1 MTPADNS
8 ASTVISRRNILKGGA
23 VAAVAGG
30 AATLLGSPA
39 TALAA
44 QRVATT
50 SSADTWKGTKFR
62 AYVRHDSTASIEEL
76 TLLEPGPRQIVVQ
89 TRAFQAC
96 YTTTTQALGTT
107 PVTVPAVPGHGS
119 SGVVLAVG
127 AMVRRFVPGDKVIVT
142 ITPQCGVCYNCLH
155 GRSDMCQFL
164 NSDATNG
171 SSNPAFATM
180 KDGREVTGGRAGC
193 SELMVANEEWAV
205 PVFTDVSFLQLS
217 LFSDVGAV
225 GLGMPTTFVPVEPGS
240 DVVVQ
245 GCGPI
250 GLSQVNGAAIMGAGQ
265 IIAIDPIKYRRNVAL
280 KLGATTVID
289 PTGKDT
295 TLVSTIRDMTQ
306 GPTDRFFAGGRSH
319 VPDSANPGGFQQVSR
334 GPDFLYEAV
343 GGDRFPNAPGL
354 GVSPDPNGILPL
366 QQIWDLCPT
375 YGHLVTTSVGQVG
388 NVSFPAGAWTN
399 RGKTIHSAQYGGVD
413 AMKDLPRFVRLI
425 ERGLY
430 KADKI
435 ATDTW
440 DLNHA
445 VDAFR
450 AAANR
455 SVVSAHVIF
464 K

>member
-1 MTPADNS
+1 MSDEFAGNL
-8 ASTVISRRNILKGGA
+8 SRRGMLRGGA
-23 VAAVAGG
+23 VAVAAGG
-30 AATLLGSPA
+30 AAALLGGAGRAAAAESTVPA
-39 TALAA
+39 GNVTKNA
-44 QRVATT
+44 Q
-50 SSADTWKGTKFR
+50 TWKGTKFR
-62 AYVRHDSTASIEEL
+62 AYVRHDSTASVEEL

-89 TRAFQAC
+89 TKAFQAC

-107 PVTVPAVPGHGS
+107 PIATPAVPGHGS

-127 AMVRRFVPGDKVIVT
+127 EDVRRFIPGDKVIVT

-164 NSDATNG
+164 NSDDTNG
-171 SSNPAFATM
+171 SSNPAFAKM

-193 SELMVANEEWAV
+193 SEIMVANEEWAV
-205 PVFTDVSFLQLS
+205 PVFTGVDFLSLS

-225 GLGMPTTFVPVEPGS
+225 GLGMPTTFVPVQPGS

-245 GCGPI
+245 GLGPI

-265 IIAIDPIKYRRNVAL
+265 IIAIDPIAYRRRVAL
-280 KLGATTVID
+280 SLGATTVID

-295 TLVSTIRDMTQ
+295 TLVNEIRALTQ

-319 VPDSANPGGFQQVSR
+319 VVTDAGFQSVSR

-388 NVSFPAGAWTN
+388 NVTFAAGAWTN

-413 AMKDLPRFVRLI
+413 AMTDLPRFVRLV

-430 KADKI
+430 KAHKI

-440 DLNHA
+440 DLDHA
-445 VDAFR
+445 IDAFR
-450 AAANR
+450 AAASR
-455 SVVSAHVIF
+455 SVVSAHVVF

>member
-1 MTPADNS
+1 MEPTRTSP
-8 ASTVISRRNILKGGA
+8 ISRRSVLKGGA

-39 TALAA
+39 AA
-44 QRVATT
+44 QTAPREAATRDAA
-50 SSADTWKGTKFR
+50 SWKGTKFR
-62 AYVRHDSTASIEEL
+62 AYVRHDSTASVEEL

-89 TRAFQAC
+89 TKAFQAC

-107 PVTVPAVPGHGS
+107 PVAIPAVPGHGS

-127 AMVRRFVPGDKVIVT
+127 DLVRRFVPGDKVIVT

-155 GRSDMCQFL
+155 GRADFCQFL

-205 PVFTDVSFLQLS
+205 PVFTKVGFLELS

-245 GCGPI
+245 GLGPI

-265 IIAIDPIKYRRNVAL
+265 IIAIDPIRYRRNLAL
-280 KLGATTVID
+280 RLGATTVID

-295 TLVSTIRDMTQ
+295 SLVSLLRDMTQ

-319 VPDSANPGGFQQVSR
+319 VPDSANPGGFQAASR

-366 QQIWDLCPT
+366 QQIWELCPT

-388 NVSFPAGAWTN
+388 NVSFPAGAFTN

-413 AMKDLPRFVRLI
+413 AMKDLPRFVTLT
-425 ERGLY
+425 ERKLY

-440 DLNHA
+440 NLDRA
-445 VDAFR
+445 IDAFR

-455 SVVSAHVIF
+455 SVVSAHVVF

>member
-1 MTPADNS
+1 MEPTRTSP
-8 ASTVISRRNILKGGA
+8 ISRRTVLKSGA

-39 TALAA
+39 AA
-44 QRVATT
+44 QTAPREAATKDAA
-50 SSADTWKGTKFR
+50 SWKGTKFR
-62 AYVRHDSTASIEEL
+62 AYVRHDSTASVEEL

-89 TRAFQAC
+89 TKAFQAC

-107 PVTVPAVPGHGS
+107 PIAAPAIPGHGS

-127 AMVRRFVPGDKVIVT
+127 DLVRRFVPGDKVIVT

-164 NSDATNG
+164 NTDATNG
-171 SSNPAFATM
+171 PSNPAFATM
-180 KDGREVTGGRAGC
+180 KDGRQVTGGRAGC

-205 PVFTDVSFLQLS
+205 PVFTKVGFVELS

-245 GCGPI
+245 GLGPI

-265 IIAIDPIKYRRNVAL
+265 IIAIDPIRYRRNVAL

-295 TLVSTIRDMTQ
+295 TLVSEIRDMTQ

-319 VPDSANPGGFQQVSR
+319 VPDSANPGGFQSVSR

-366 QQIWDLCPT
+366 QQIWELCPH

-388 NVSFPAGAWTN
+388 NVSFAAGAFTN

-413 AMKDLPRFVRLI
+413 AMKDLPRFVTLT
-425 ERGLY
+425 ERKLY

-440 DLNHA
+440 DLDRA
-445 VDAFR
+445 IDAFR

-455 SVVSAHVIF
+455 SVVSAHVVF
-464 K
+464 E